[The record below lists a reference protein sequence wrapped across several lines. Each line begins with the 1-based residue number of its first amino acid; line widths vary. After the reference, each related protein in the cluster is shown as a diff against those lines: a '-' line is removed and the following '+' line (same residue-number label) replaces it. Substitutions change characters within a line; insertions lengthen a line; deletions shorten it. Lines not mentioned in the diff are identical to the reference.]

1 MRADCLNFCSCDD
14 GFTFTAVIDYAATKL
29 CPPLRAS
36 RLCVSQMPQSP
47 SRRTAIVTGA
57 ASGLGRALAVRL
69 ARDGWS
75 IALADIN
82 AAGSEE
88 TKQLVEAAG
97 GQAFFEPLDITQCD
111 QWEALRQR
119 LRGRWEHL
127 DLLVNNAGIGGSGE
141 VGRFSL
147 DDWRRLLEINLF
159 GAIQGCHVM
168 VDWLKTNP
176 HGAHLINTAS
186 FAAMASAPSMAAY
199 NVAKAGILALSETL
213 YAELRPHDVGVTVIC
228 PLFFR
233 TNLLANWPCTT
244 EAERRATEFYTEN
257 AGFGADDVAQAAVR
271 AMQRGR
277 LYVVLGSKARWYWR
291 MKRLMP
297 QSFLNLIARRYAG
310 WVK

>member
-1 MRADCLNFCSCDD
+1 MTL
-14 GFTFTAVIDYAATKL
+14 
-29 CPPLRAS
+29 
-36 RLCVSQMPQSP
+36 SP
-47 SRRTAIVTGA
+47 STPRTAIVTGA

-69 ARDGWS
+69 ARDGWT

-88 TKQLVEAAG
+88 TRRLIEAVG
-97 GQAFFEPLDITQCD
+97 SQAFFERLDITQFD
-111 QWEALRQR
+111 QWEALRDR
-119 LRGRWEHL
+119 LHGRWEHL

-147 DDWRRLLEINLF
+147 DAWRRLLDVNLF
-159 GAIQGCHVM
+159 GGIHGCHTM
-168 VDWLKTNP
+168 IDWLKSNP
-176 HGAHLINTAS
+176 RGAHVINTAS

-199 NVAKAGILALSETL
+199 NVAKAGMLALSETL
-213 YAELRPHDVGVTVIC
+213 YAELRPHRIGVTVIC

-233 TNLLANWPCTT
+233 TNLLSNWPCTT
-244 EAERRATEFYTEN
+244 DAERRAAEFYTEN
-257 AGFGADDVAQAAVR
+257 AGFSAEDVADAAVH

-277 LYVVLGSKARWYWR
+277 LYVVLGRKARWYWR

-297 QSFLNLIARRYAG
+297 QTFLNLIARRYAK